1 MALDDNH
8 ESVVL
13 ACARAIQ
20 SVLSCDMNENYF
32 DISEV
37 TFSNFCYILL
47 FSSGFQSFWWSFALD
62 SCQMQMMPNMLERSK
77 FSSVRENA

>member
-37 TFSNFCYILL
+37 TSVLL
-47 FSSGFQSFWWSFALD
+47 FFPLLVFSFYSGILH
-62 SCQMQMMPNMLERSK
+62 
-77 FSSVRENA
+77 